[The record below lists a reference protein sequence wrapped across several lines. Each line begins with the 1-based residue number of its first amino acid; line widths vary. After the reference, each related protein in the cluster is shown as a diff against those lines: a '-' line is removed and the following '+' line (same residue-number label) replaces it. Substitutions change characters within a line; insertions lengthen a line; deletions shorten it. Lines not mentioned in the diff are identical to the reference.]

1 MGKSQE
7 SNTIT
12 YQEILAVKATLRELK
27 SWHEALHFMRHFLDG
42 KKTRTSGEMQA
53 CAEMF
58 EVVYQK
64 FGTLL
69 SETEGPLSKLLQ
81 SK

>member
-12 YQEILAVKATLRELK
+12 YQEILAVTATLRELK
-27 SWHEALHFMRHFLDG
+27 SWHETLHFMCHFLDG
-42 KKTRTSGEMQA
+42 KKTRTSEEMQA

-58 EVVYQK
+58 EVVYQN
-64 FGTLL
+64 FDTLITSANKQL
-69 SETEGPLSKLLQ
+69 NK
-81 SK
+81 

>member
-27 SWHEALHFMRHFLDG
+27 SWHETLHFMRHFLDG
-42 KKTRTSGEMQA
+42 KQTRTSSEIQA
-53 CAEMF
+53 CSEIF
-58 EVVYQK
+58 EVVYQN
-64 FGTLL
+64 FGALL
-69 SETEGPLSKLLQ
+69 TKTEVSLNKIVKSK
-81 SK
+81 

>member
-7 SNTIT
+7 SKTIGYQDILDVKT
-12 YQEILAVKATLRELK
+12 YLYELK
-27 SWHEALHFMRHFLDG
+27 EWHEALHFMRHFLDG

-58 EVVYQK
+58 EVVYQHFDILITSATK
-64 FGTLL
+64 QLD
-69 SETEGPLSKLLQ
+69 K
-81 SK
+81 